1 MREADLHRAR
11 LPGGDLSNA
20 NLDRTDLRNVD
31 LRGAT
36 LYDATLGGA
45 DLRGALFSETDLR
58 GVLSMPEQTA
68 PAKCDPNVWSNPY
81 SRPSHHRLRRPSA
94 RDRLEA
100 RSSAGGLTPQGCG

>member
-45 DLRGALFSETDLR
+45 DLRGPDLRGALFSETDLR

-100 RSSAGGLTPQGCG
+100 LHQLAD